1 MSSDTNLSWKQITII
16 YQKWRKIEVYHK
28 SLKQNTSMGR
38 SPTKTIDTQANHF
51 FASILA
57 FIKLEKLTLRL
68 GIGHF
73 RLKAQ
78 LYLRGLKAMHYTLNR
93 MAA

>member
-38 SPTKTIDTQANHF
+38 SPTKTIDMQANHF